1 MRGDLKDIPATV
13 LRIEYSPER
22 SSHIALVQYQ
32 AWQHTLFGLLNMK
45 LAGEDEL

>member
-32 AWQHTLFGLLNMK
+32 AWQQNFTFW
-45 LAGEDEL
+45 ATQDEISW